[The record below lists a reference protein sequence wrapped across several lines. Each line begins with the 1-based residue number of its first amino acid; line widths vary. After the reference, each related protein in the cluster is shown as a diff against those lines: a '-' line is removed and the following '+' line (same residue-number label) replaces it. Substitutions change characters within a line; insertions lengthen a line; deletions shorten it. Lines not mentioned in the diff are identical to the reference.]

1 MILDAILHLTE
12 QRKEEAK
19 GHPALQQAIQK
30 EAYDVFTVTTQIQQ
44 ALTVLLDI
52 QQNRH
57 MEQYGQYARHCLVI
71 LRKITQMF
79 PSPDSYT
86 HCFDY

>member
-30 EAYDVFTVTTQIQQ
+30 EDYDVFTVTT
-44 ALTVLLDI
+44 
-52 QQNRH
+52 
-57 MEQYGQYARHCLVI
+57 
-71 LRKITQMF
+71 
-79 PSPDSYT
+79 
-86 HCFDY
+86 